1 MLAFRKLMIIKAVS
15 ALDGGGKGVVFS
27 ELFCIQPV
35 KKCFLTVRHTS
46 RAERALTESP
56 QVGQFAADVCS
67 VLSIL
72 LCGCCSSAVC
82 GAAAEASCYMGQYT
96 EAATAAPQGTLCHH
110 LGDILEQPFHSTV
123 GMNTIAL
130 DFYHSMTG

>member
-1 MLAFRKLMIIKAVS
+1 MIIKAVS

-56 QVGQFAADVCS
+56 QAGQFAADVCS

-72 LCGCCSSAVC
+72 LCGCRSSAVC

-96 EAATAAPQGTLCHH
+96 EAATAAPKGMLCHH

-130 DFYHSMTG
+130 DFYFIIP